1 MGPGAPLRLGRD
13 DGRGLRQMTWPAT
26 DEDGFGPEDVI
37 RLTGVSRETFH
48 KISGYLELLDRWR
61 ERINLIGPGE
71 GRHLWR
77 RHVLDSLQLVEQIS
91 FEETSV
97 ADLGS
102 GAGFPGLILACAL
115 AERPGVRVTLVE
127 KSPRKSEFLR
137 ATARELGLPAGILTI
152 RIEDAPGTRFD
163 VVTARALAPL
173 SKLLGYAD
181 AWLKPSGKALL
192 MKGRDTVAELAEA
205 REAWTFDL
213 STLDSLSSPEGRVL
227 KVSSLRPRRA

>member
-1 MGPGAPLRLGRD
+1 MLFRS
-13 DGRGLRQMTWPAT
+13 
-26 DEDGFGPEDVI
+26 DGFGPEDVV
-37 RLTGVSRETFH
+37 RLTGVSRETFQ
-48 KISGYLELLDRWR
+48 KISAYLELLDRWR

-77 RHVLDSLQLVEQIS
+77 RHVLDSLQLLQYIS
-91 FEETSV
+91 AEDKSV

-115 AERPGVRVTLVE
+115 ADKAGAAVTLVE

-137 ATARELGLPAGILTI
+137 AVGKEVGLPVAVLTI
-152 RIEDAPGTRFD
+152 RLEDAPGVLFD

-173 SKLLGYAD
+173 PKLLGFAD

-192 MKGRDTVAELAEA
+192 MKGRDTEAELAEA

-213 STLDSLSSPEGRVL
+213 STLDSQSSPEGRVL
-227 KVSSLRPRRA
+227 RVSSLRSRRA

>member
-1 MGPGAPLRLGRD
+1 MS
-13 DGRGLRQMTWPAT
+13 WPAT
-26 DEDGFGPEDVI
+26 DEDGFGPDDVI
-37 RLTGVSRETFH
+37 RLTGVSRETFERV
-48 KISGYLELLDRWR
+48 SGYLDLLDRWR

-91 FEETSV
+91 SEDKSV

-115 AERPGVRVTLVE
+115 AERSGASVTLVE

-137 ATARELGLPAGILTI
+137 AAGKELGLPVSVLTI
-152 RIEDAPGTRFD
+152 RLEDAPGALFD

-173 SKLLGYAD
+173 PKLLGFA
-181 AWLKPSGKALL
+181 ASWLKPSGKALL
-192 MKGRDTVAELAEA
+192 MKGRDTAAELAEA
-205 REAWTFDL
+205 QEAWTFDL
-213 STLDSLSSPEGRVL
+213 ATLDSLSSPEGRVL
-227 KVSSLRPRRA
+227 RVSSLRPRRV

>member
-1 MGPGAPLRLGRD
+1 MS
-13 DGRGLRQMTWPAT
+13 WPAT
-26 DEDGFGPEDVI
+26 DEDGFGPDDVI
-37 RLTGVSRETFH
+37 RLTGVSRETFERV
-48 KISGYLELLDRWR
+48 SGYLDLLDRWR

-91 FEETSV
+91 SEDKSV

-115 AERPGVRVTLVE
+115 AERSGASVTLVE

-137 ATARELGLPAGILTI
+137 AAGKELGLPVSVLTI
-152 RIEDAPGTRFD
+152 RLEDAPGALFD

-173 SKLLGYAD
+173 PKLLGFA
-181 AWLKPSGKALL
+181 ASWLKPSGKALL
-192 MKGRDTVAELAEA
+192 MKGRDTATELAEA
-205 REAWTFDL
+205 REDWTFDL
-213 STLDSLSSPEGRVL
+213 SILDSQSSPEGRVL
-227 KVSSLRPRRA
+227 KVSSLRSRRA

>member
-1 MGPGAPLRLGRD
+1 MNAAGSQGKEEGPSVS
-13 DGRGLRQMTWPAT
+13 WPAT
-26 DEDGFGPEDVI
+26 DEDGFGPEDVV
-37 RLTGVSRETFH
+37 RLTGVSRETFQ
-48 KISGYLELLDRWR
+48 KISAYLELLDRWR

-77 RHVLDSLQLVEQIS
+77 RHVLDSLQLLQYIS
-91 FEETSV
+91 AEDKSV

-115 AERPGVRVTLVE
+115 ADKAGAAVTLVE

-137 ATARELGLPAGILTI
+137 AVGKEVGLPVAVLTI
-152 RIEDAPGTRFD
+152 RLEDAPGVLFD

-173 SKLLGYAD
+173 PKLLGFAD

-192 MKGRDTVAELAEA
+192 MKGRDTEAELAEA

-213 STLDSLSSPEGRVL
+213 STLDSQSSPEGRVL
-227 KVSSLRPRRA
+227 RVSSLRSRRA

>member
-1 MGPGAPLRLGRD
+1 MS
-13 DGRGLRQMTWPAT
+13 WPAT
-26 DEDGFGPEDVI
+26 DEDGFGPEDVV
-37 RLTGVSRETFH
+37 RLTGVSRETFQ
-48 KISGYLELLDRWR
+48 KISAYLELLDRWR
-61 ERINLIGPGE
+61 ERINLIGPAE

-77 RHVLDSLQLVEQIS
+77 RHVLDSLQLLQYIS
-91 FEETSV
+91 AEDKSV

-115 AERPGVRVTLVE
+115 ADKAGAAVTLVE

-137 ATARELGLPAGILTI
+137 AVGKEVGLPVAVLTI
-152 RIEDAPGTRFD
+152 RLEDAPGVLFD

-173 SKLLGYAD
+173 PKLLGFAD

-192 MKGRDTVAELAEA
+192 MKGRDTEAELAEA

-213 STLDSLSSPEGRVL
+213 STLDSQSSPEGRVL
-227 KVSSLRPRRA
+227 RVSSLRSRRA

>member
-1 MGPGAPLRLGRD
+1 MP
-13 DGRGLRQMTWPAT
+13 WPAT
-26 DEDGFGPEDVI
+26 DEDGFGPEDVV
-37 RLTGVSRETFH
+37 RLTGVSRETFGRVQ
-48 KISGYLELLDRWR
+48 GYLELLDQWR

-77 RHVLDSLQLVEQIS
+77 RHVLDSLQLLQYIS
-91 FEETSV
+91 AEDKSV

-115 AERPGVRVTLVE
+115 ADKAGAAVTLVE

-137 ATARELGLPAGILTI
+137 AVGKEVGLPVAVLTI
-152 RIEDAPGTRFD
+152 RLEDAPGVLFD

-173 SKLLGYAD
+173 PKLLGFAD

-192 MKGRDTVAELAEA
+192 MKGRDTEAELAEA

-213 STLDSLSSPEGRVL
+213 STLDSQSSPEGRVL
-227 KVSSLRPRRA
+227 RVSSLRSRRA

>member
-1 MGPGAPLRLGRD
+1 VS
-13 DGRGLRQMTWPAT
+13 WPAT
-26 DEDGFGPEDVI
+26 DEDGFGPDDVI
-37 RLTGVSRETFH
+37 RLTGVSRETFERV
-48 KISGYLELLDRWR
+48 SGYLDLLDRWR

-91 FEETSV
+91 SEDKSV

-115 AERPGVRVTLVE
+115 AERSGASVTLVE

-137 ATARELGLPAGILTI
+137 AAGKELGLPVSVLTI
-152 RIEDAPGTRFD
+152 RLEDAPGALFD

-173 SKLLGYAD
+173 PKLLGFA
-181 AWLKPSGKALL
+181 ASWLKPSGKALL
-192 MKGRDTVAELAEA
+192 MKGRDTATELAEA

-213 STLDSLSSPEGRVL
+213 SILDSQSSPEGRVL
-227 KVSSLRPRRA
+227 KVSSLRSRRA